1 MDEITLTLPAK
12 PEYVSVARL
21 TASAVANRTGFGID
35 AIEDFK
41 VAVSEAA
48 IYLMNQSP
56 LQALSWV
63 FVVEEDCGLTAKIS
77 GIEPAL
83 QAQEDVLPKRNELSL
98 FILEA
103 LMDRVEK
110 RTEAGFVQEISIYK
124 ACGGQMHA

>member
-21 TASAVANRTGFGID
+21 TASAVANRTGFAID

-56 LQALSWV
+56 LKALSWV
-63 FVVEEDCGLTAKIS
+63 FAVEEDCGLTARIT
-77 GIEPAL
+77 GIEFVPAS
-83 QAQEDVLPKRNELSL
+83 QKDAVPKQNELSL

-103 LMDRVEK
+103 LMDQVVK
-110 RTEAGFVQEISIYK
+110 RTEAGFVREISIYK